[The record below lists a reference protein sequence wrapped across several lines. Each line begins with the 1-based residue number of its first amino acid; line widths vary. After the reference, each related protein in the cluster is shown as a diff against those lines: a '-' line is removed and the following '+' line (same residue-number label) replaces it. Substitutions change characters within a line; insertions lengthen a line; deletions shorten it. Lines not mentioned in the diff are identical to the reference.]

1 MIDKEKMLN
10 TISELFDSQD
20 GSEEDI
26 EQANLHYDQML
37 EELITLQN
45 ELSSSQQVTVTK
57 KPKKKNNKK
66 LQAILTCREQEIPH
80 LYRWWM
86 NCDKH
91 GIYLY
96 VTLRYNVI
104 SLK

>member
-26 EQANLHYDQML
+26 EQANLHYNQML

-57 KPKKKNNKK
+57 KPKKKNIKSYK
-66 LQAILTCREQEIPH
+66 QF
-80 LYRWWM
+80 
-86 NCDKH
+86 
-91 GIYLY
+91 
-96 VTLRYNVI
+96 
-104 SLK
+104 

>member
-1 MIDKEKMLN
+1 MDNIRLALQGYNFGDAYIPWAIAKDGRYTYSN
-10 TISELFDSQD
+10 ASEFSN
-20 GSEEDI
+20 I
-26 EQANLHYDQML
+26 QA
-37 EELITLQN
+37 
-45 ELSSSQQVTVTK
+45 
-57 KPKKKNNKK
+57 KK
-66 LQAILTCREQEIPH
+66 LGWKSYGDKNYVEHVLTCREQEIPH